1 MAWQLPEKIP
11 HNYLSQIQI
20 YIFVK
25 RKVKKFSFLKIWF
38 EKVLWMLQ
46 NVPFSRWLLISFFPF
61 EASRMIFSDVR
72 IQINYNVLP
81 RAHPSGMYFQL
92 GFRQSYWRDCRR
104 FGIHSCKKG
113 AVWIIAILRN
123 IQYGYKTLSLIGYTR

>member
-1 MAWQLPEKIP
+1 MSSSKDKPKTLITIYHKFKSIFSLNEK
-11 HNYLSQIQI
+11 S
-20 YIFVK
+20 K
-25 RKVKKFSFLKIWF
+25 SFSFLKIWF
-38 EKVLWMLQ
+38 EKVLWVMQ
-46 NVPFSRWLLISFFPF
+46 NVPLSRWLLISFFPF

-104 FGIHSCKKG
+104 FGIHSCKKR
-113 AVWIIAILRN
+113 AILRN
-123 IQYGYKTLSLIGYTR
+123 IQLDTKHFL